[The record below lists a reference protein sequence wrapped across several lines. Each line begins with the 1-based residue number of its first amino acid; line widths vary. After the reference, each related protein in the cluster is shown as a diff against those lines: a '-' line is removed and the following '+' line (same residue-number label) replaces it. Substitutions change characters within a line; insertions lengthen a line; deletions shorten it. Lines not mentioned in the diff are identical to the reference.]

1 MEIFENA
8 MDKARETMDVATAK
22 ANEVITVQKQKF
34 EIATLKTKRNKDF
47 ELLGKLY
54 FKKLKG
60 VDTDDEAI
68 ELVVNEITDKTR
80 EIKRLRAEID
90 AVKNGIK
97 CPECDSLLEE
107 DAEICPVC
115 GAKIDWGIKNGC

>member
-34 EIATLKTKRNKDF
+34 EIANLKNKRNKDF

-60 VDTDDEAI
+60 VETDDEAI
-68 ELVVNEITDKTR
+68 DLVVNEITDKTR
-80 EIKRLRAEID
+80 EIKRLRTEID
-90 AVKNGIK
+90 AVKNGVK

-107 DAEICPVC
+107 DAEICPIC
-115 GAKIDWGIKNGC
+115 GAKID